1 MNKKL
6 SKKDLKTWKDF
17 VEGKDKL
24 YNKDILY
31 EKNEYKKKET
41 TIDLHGFSLDQAN
54 RRIEKFII
62 TCYENKI
69 EKINIITGKG
79 LRSRVEQNP
88 YQSKDLSILK
98 YSVPEFINSNS
109 DLMRFVKKIED
120 NGDNKNSGCFTLF
133 LKIKEWILTNRYLLP
148 IVQDFP

>member
-24 YNKDILY
+24 YNKDTIY
-31 EKNEYKKKET
+31 KEPKYKKKES

-62 TCYENKI
+62 NCYEKKI
-69 EKINIITGKG
+69 EKLNIITGKG

-98 YSVPEFINSNS
+98 YSVPEFIKFNSE
-109 DLMRFVKKIED
+109 LMRFIKKIED
-120 NGDNKNSGCFTLF
+120 NVDNKNLGYFTLF
-133 LKIKEWILTNRYLLP
+133 LKVKE
-148 IVQDFP
+148 

>member
-17 VEGKDKL
+17 VEGKGKL
-24 YNKDILY
+24 YNKDIIY
-31 EKNEYKKKET
+31 EETKYKKKNS

-54 RRIEKFII
+54 RKIEKFII
-62 TCYENKI
+62 SCYQKKI
-69 EKINIITGKG
+69 EKLNIITGKG

-98 YSVPEFINSNS
+98 YSVPEFIKSNS
-109 DLMRFVKKIED
+109 ELMRLIKKIEEK
-120 NGDNKNSGCFTLF
+120 GDNKNSGCFTLY
-133 LKIKEWILTNRYLLP
+133 LKIKE
-148 IVQDFP
+148 

>member
-17 VEGKDKL
+17 VEGKDKI
-24 YNKDILY
+24 YNKDTIY
-31 EKNEYKKKET
+31 KEPKYKKKES

-62 TCYENKI
+62 NCYEKKI
-69 EKINIITGKG
+69 EKLNIITGKG

-98 YSVPEFINSNS
+98 YSVPEFIKTNSE
-109 DLMRFVKKIED
+109 LMRFIKKIED
-120 NGDNKNSGCFTLF
+120 NGDNKNSGCFTLY
-133 LKIKEWILTNRYLLP
+133 LKIKE
-148 IVQDFP
+148 

>member
-31 EKNEYKKKET
+31 EKSGYKKKET
-41 TIDLHGFSLDQAN
+41 TVDLHGFSLDQAN
-54 RRIEKFII
+54 RRIEKFIT
-62 TCYENKI
+62 TCYEKKI

-79 LRSRVEQNP
+79 LRSKVEQNP

-98 YSVPEFINSNS
+98 YSVPEFIKSNSN
-109 DLMRFVKKIED
+109 LMRIIKKIEY
-120 NGDNKNSGCFTLF
+120 NTENKNSGFFTLF
-133 LKIKEWILTNRYLLP
+133 LKIKE
-148 IVQDFP
+148 